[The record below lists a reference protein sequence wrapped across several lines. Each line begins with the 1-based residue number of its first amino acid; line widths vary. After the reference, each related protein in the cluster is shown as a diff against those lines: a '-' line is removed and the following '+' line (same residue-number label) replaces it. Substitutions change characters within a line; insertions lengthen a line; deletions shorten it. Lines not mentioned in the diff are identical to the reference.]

1 LASPQSHIHSPQEQV
16 GVATHHHHPAAA
28 ASEAQ
33 LPTPPTQWWISNPA
47 LKTII
52 YGILLV
58 HGSKGVDNV
67 IQKNVQ
73 EEVKLL
79 IIVTK
84 DFYTISIKFK
94 VLFINMKENIQGVN
108 YTLMVI

>member
-47 LKTII
+47 LKKESVGT
-52 YGILLV
+52 LLF

-67 IQKNVQ
+67 IQENFQ
-73 EEVKLL
+73 EG
-79 IIVTK
+79 VT
-84 DFYTISIKFK
+84 YTY
-94 VLFINMKENIQGVN
+94 NN
-108 YTLMVI
+108 

>member
-47 LKTII
+47 LKKII
-52 YGILLV
+52 YCISLF
-58 HGSKGVDNV
+58 HGSKGVYNF
-67 IQKNVQ
+67 INENVQ
-73 EEVKLL
+73 NKLFIL
-79 IIVTK
+79 IIITK
-84 DFYTISIKFK
+84 DFYKS
-94 VLFINMKENIQGVN
+94 
-108 YTLMVI
+108 